1 MPNYTHPERLMP
13 FSGPGTGILS
23 YQNTAHNCEVTQMFD
38 IQQMVRKCILK
49 RKEYIP
55 GKPIEEVE
63 REYGIPHIIKLDSN
77 ENPLGASPLAIE
89 AMIREIKER
98 SHLYPESL
106 CYDLSRKLAVK
117 FGLQSESIFIDNG
130 ADGVITMIGLTFLN
144 PEDEVI
150 FAEISFPA
158 YDNIVAKMGAK
169 SVKIPMRRDF
179 TIDIDAMIKAIHQ
192 NTKLIFLCNPN
203 NPTGLMTSK
212 NEFEQLIAQIPEN
225 VLIISDEAYFEFAD
239 HEDYPDTLQY
249 LKNHKNL
256 IILRSF
262 SKIMGLA
269 GLRVGYA
276 MAAPEIVKA
285 MLKAREP
292 FPVNRIAQA
301 GALAA
306 LDDTAFIDKTKCLNQ
321 EGLHYFYDAFD
332 AMGLTCYKSHTN
344 FIMVDVG
351 VDADFVF
358 EELLKKGII
367 VRPLKAQ
374 GIKNGL
380 RITIGLM
387 EQNHRVIQALKE
399 IFKGNIQNGKDK

>member
-1 MPNYTHPERLMP
+1 
-13 FSGPGTGILS
+13 
-23 YQNTAHNCEVTQMFD
+23 MFD
-38 IQQMVRKCILK
+38 IQKIVRQCILN

-63 REYGIPHIIKLDSN
+63 REYGITDIVKLASN
-77 ENPLGASPLAIE
+77 ENPLGASPLAVE
-89 AMIREIKER
+89 AMTREIQER

-106 CYDLSRKLAVK
+106 CHDLTRKLAVK
-117 FGLQSESIFIDNG
+117 SGLRPESIFMDNG
-130 ADGVITMIGLTFLN
+130 ADGVISMIGFTFLN

-158 YDNIVAKMGAK
+158 YDNIAAKMGSK
-169 SVKIPMRRDF
+169 SVRIPMRQDL
-179 TIDIDAMIKAIHQ
+179 TTDVDGMIKAVTE

-203 NPTGLMTSK
+203 NPTGLITSK
-212 NEFEQLIAQIPEN
+212 KELDRLMAQTPEN
-225 VLIISDEAYFEFAD
+225 VLVISDEAYFEFAD
-239 HEDYPDTLQY
+239 HDKNYPDTLSY
-249 LKNHKNL
+249 LDKHKNL

-262 SKIMGLA
+262 SKVMGLA
-269 GLRVGYA
+269 GLRLGYA
-276 MAAPEIVKA
+276 MAGPEIVKA

-306 LDDTAFIDKTKCLNQ
+306 LDDDAFIEKTRRLNQ
-321 EGLHYFYDAFD
+321 EGLRFYYDAFD

-351 VDADFVF
+351 MDADFVF

-367 VRPLKAQ
+367 VRPLKSQ

-380 RITIGLM
+380 RITVGLP
-387 EQNHRVIQALKE
+387 EQNDRVIKALKE
-399 IFKGNIQNGKDK
+399 ILTGTLQHE

>member
-1 MPNYTHPERLMP
+1 
-13 FSGPGTGILS
+13 
-23 YQNTAHNCEVTQMFD
+23 MFD
-38 IQQMVRKCILK
+38 IQKIVRQCILN

-63 REYGIPHIIKLDSN
+63 REYGITDIVKLASN
-77 ENPLGASPLAIE
+77 ENPLGTSPLAVE
-89 AMIREIKER
+89 AMIREIQER

-106 CYDLSRKLAVK
+106 CHDLTRKLAVK
-117 FGLQSESIFIDNG
+117 SGLRPESIFMDNG
-130 ADGVITMIGLTFLN
+130 ADGVISMIGFTFLN

-158 YDNIVAKMGAK
+158 YDNIAAKMGAK
-169 SVKIPMRRDF
+169 SVRIPMRQDL
-179 TIDIDAMIKAIHQ
+179 TTDVDGMIKAVTE

-203 NPTGLMTSK
+203 NPTGLITSK
-212 NEFEQLIAQIPEN
+212 KEFDRLMVQTPEN
-225 VLIISDEAYFEFAD
+225 VLVVSDEAYFEFAD
-239 HEDYPDTLQY
+239 HDKNYPDTLSY
-249 LKNHKNL
+249 LDKHKNL

-262 SKIMGLA
+262 SKVMGLA
-269 GLRVGYA
+269 GLRLGYA

-306 LDDTAFIDKTKCLNQ
+306 LDDDAFIEKTRRLNQ
-321 EGLHYFYDAFD
+321 EGLRFYYDAFD
-332 AMGLTCYKSHTN
+332 AIGLTWYKSHTN

-351 VDADFVF
+351 MDADFVF

-367 VRPLKAQ
+367 VRPLKSQ

-380 RITIGLM
+380 RITVGLP
-387 EQNHRVIQALKE
+387 EQNNRVIKALKE
-399 IFKGNIQNGKDK
+399 ILTGTLQHE

>member
-1 MPNYTHPERLMP
+1 
-13 FSGPGTGILS
+13 
-23 YQNTAHNCEVTQMFD
+23 MFD
-38 IQQMVRKCILK
+38 IQKMVRKCILN

-63 REYGIPHIIKLDSN
+63 REYGITDIIKLASN

-89 AMIREIKER
+89 AMTREIRKN

-106 CYDLSRKLAVK
+106 CYDLTRKLAVK
-117 FGLQSESIFIDNG
+117 FGLPPESVFIDNG
-130 ADGVITMIGLTFLN
+130 ADGVITMLGFTFLN
-144 PEDEVI
+144 PEDEVV
-150 FAEISFPA
+150 FPDISFPA
-158 YDNIVAKMGAK
+158 YDNIAAKMGAK
-169 SVKIPMRRDF
+169 SVRIPMRRDF
-179 TIDIDAMIKAIHQ
+179 AIDVDAMIKAVNQH
-192 NTKLIFLCNPN
+192 TKLIFLCNPN
-203 NPTGLMTSK
+203 NPTGLMTTK
-212 NEFEQLIAQIPEN
+212 TEFEQLIAQTPEN

-239 HEDYPDTLQY
+239 HKDYPDTLSY
-249 LKNHKNL
+249 LGNHKNL

-276 MAAPEIVKA
+276 MADLEIVKM

-306 LDDTAFIDKTKCLNQ
+306 LDDHEFVEKTRRLNQ
-321 EGLHYFYDAFD
+321 EGLHFYYDAFK
-332 AMGLTCYKSHTN
+332 AMGLTSYKSHTN

-351 VDADFVF
+351 MDADFVF

-374 GIKNGL
+374 GINNGL
-380 RITIGLM
+380 RITVGLM
-387 EQNHRVIQALKE
+387 EQNHLVIKALKE
-399 IFKGNIQNGKDK
+399 ILKGNA